1 MSVSYI
7 ISAVVLAVVLASIA
21 FVLIGKIEHKSR
33 KLNINWFLLMALI
46 AISCVLCMVV
56 IYHSENDLTLE
67 DTKEAYDNGFSAG
80 VESTQHTYPSNEE
93 VEEWMASTKEV
104 IISTHKDGSDPA
116 IHIIDSNGEEWV
128 LIADEVNQND

>member
-7 ISAVVLAVVLASIA
+7 VASVVLASIVA
-21 FVLIGKIEHKSR
+21 SVIFVLIGKIEHKSR

-67 DTKEAYDNGFSAG
+67 DTKEAYDNGYEAG
-80 VESTQHTYPSNEE
+80 VADTKHTIPTNEEMEEWFSSTQKVVVGTNGTDTA
-93 VEEWMASTKEV
+93 V
-104 IISTHKDGSDPA
+104 
-116 IHIIDSNGEEWV
+116 HIIDHNGDEWV
-128 LIADEVNQND
+128 LYADSTQTK